1 MDINQLATLI
11 QFVDEERRK
20 DRAQL
25 IQLQER
31 VEALTRENEV
41 RARYAQAV
49 ESQLSELKQMVQR
62 AMGWTSTIEQVRA
75 EFGQI
80 IERIEDQRAK
90 AEREAARIRQIE
102 IEALVRQLNE
112 QKREIKPYARYAEEF
127 EALKQEDARLN
138 EAISR
143 AQAAVLDIERRLDIP
158 AASISYLEEQR
169 RQDNKR
175 IVALEQEIPDLK
187 KRIEQFAPQLLLLD
201 EAIRRKQ
208 ADLEEAARLIEAQH
222 QMIEAQ
228 RVADVRRERQ
238 FAEYAEIVERL
249 KERADAVAAQITG
262 FVQMREE
269 VRRALNELPP
279 ALERFEVR
287 LNEVL
292 EIQRDNE
299 ARAKRQAD
307 EFRDLMDKNWKSFVV
322 TQEEKWHD
330 RDRRIAD
337 YEPRLSALED
347 ELPKYQPQI
356 LALYEFVEAFSKAYA
371 AAGREWLS
379 QANQMLEKAR
389 LHLPSEVNL
398 SRRQRRKLKSQA
410 DAEAAGGIPPNGA
423 GSDQEVGSL
432 AEDDDL
438 LNEGLIS

>member
-1 MDINQLATLI
+1 MDINQLAALI
-11 QFVDEERRK
+11 QFLDEERRK
-20 DRAQL
+20 DRAQI
-25 IQLQER
+25 IQLQEK
-31 VEALTRENEV
+31 VDALTRENEL

-49 ESQLSELKQMVQR
+49 ESQLNDLKQQVQKS
-62 AMGWTSTIEQVRA
+62 MGWTSVVEQVRA
-75 EFGQI
+75 EFGQM

-90 AEREAARIRQIE
+90 AERESARIRQIE

-112 QKREIKPYARYAEEF
+112 QKRELKLYARYADEL

-138 EAISR
+138 EAVSR
-143 AQAAVLDIERRLDIP
+143 AQASVLDIERRLDIP

-175 IVALEQEIPDLK
+175 IAALEQEVPDLR
-187 KRIEQFAPQLLLLD
+187 KRIEQFPPQLLLLD

-208 ADLEEAARLIEAQH
+208 AELEEAARILEAQT
-222 QMIEAQ
+222 QVIEAQ
-228 RVADVRRERQ
+228 RVADIRRERQ

-269 VRRALNELPP
+269 VRRALNEIPP
-279 ALERFEVR
+279 SLERFEVR

-307 EFRDLMDKNWKSFVV
+307 EFRDAIEKNWKSFVV
-322 TQEEKWHD
+322 SQEEKWHD

-337 YEPRLSALED
+337 YEPRLDALEE

-356 LALYEFVEAFSKAYA
+356 LALYEIVDAFSRAYA

-389 LHLPSEVNL
+389 LILPSEVNL
-398 SRRQRRKLKSQA
+398 SRRQRRKLKTQA
-410 DAEAAGGIPPNGA
+410 EAEAAGGIPSNGA
-423 GSDQEVGSL
+423 AGDEMGG
-432 AEDDDL
+432 DRDDL
-438 LNEGLIS
+438 DQDLIS

>member
-20 DRAQL
+20 DRAQI
-25 IQLQER
+25 IQLQEK
-31 VEALTRENEV
+31 VDALTRENEL
-41 RARYAQAV
+41 RARYVQAV
-49 ESQLSELKQMVQR
+49 ESQLNDLKQQLQKS
-62 AMGWTSTIEQVRA
+62 MGWTSVVEQVRA
-75 EFGQI
+75 EFGQM

-90 AEREAARIRQIE
+90 AERESARIRQIE

-112 QKREIKPYARYAEEF
+112 QKREIKPYARYADEF

-143 AQAAVLDIERRLDIP
+143 AQSTVLDIERRLDIP

-175 IVALEQEIPDLK
+175 IVALEQEVPDIR
-187 KRIEQFAPQLLLLD
+187 KRIEQFPPQLLLLD

-208 ADLEEAARLIEAQH
+208 AELEEAARILEAQT
-222 QMIEAQ
+222 QVIEAQ
-228 RVADVRRERQ
+228 RVADIRRERQ

-249 KERADAVAAQITG
+249 KERADAAAAQITG

-269 VRRALNELPP
+269 VRRALNEIPP
-279 ALERFEVR
+279 SLERFEVR
-287 LNEVL
+287 LNEAL

-307 EFRDLMDKNWKSFVV
+307 EFRDAIEKNWKSFVV
-322 TQEEKWHD
+322 SQEEKWHD

-337 YEPRLSALED
+337 YEPRLEALEE

-356 LALYEFVEAFSKAYA
+356 LALYEIVDAFSKAYA

-389 LHLPSEVNL
+389 LMLPSEVNL
-398 SRRQRRKLKSQA
+398 SRRQRRKLKTQA
-410 DAEAAGGIPPNGA
+410 EAEAAGSIPSNGA
-423 GSDQEVGSL
+423 AGDEMDG
-432 AEDDDL
+432 DRDDL
-438 LNEGLIS
+438 DQDLIS

>member
-1 MDINQLATLI
+1 
-11 QFVDEERRK
+11 
-20 DRAQL
+20 
-25 IQLQER
+25 
-31 VEALTRENEV
+31 VEALTRENEL

-49 ESQLSELKQMVQR
+49 ESQLNELKQQVQKS
-62 AMGWTSTIEQVRA
+62 MGWTSVVEQVRA
-75 EFGQI
+75 EFGQM

-90 AEREAARIRQIE
+90 SERESARIRQIE

-112 QKREIKPYARYAEEF
+112 QKREIKPYARYADEF

-143 AQAAVLDIERRLDIP
+143 AQSTVLDIERRLDIP

-175 IVALEQEIPDLK
+175 IVALEQEVPDIR
-187 KRIEQFAPQLLLLD
+187 KRIEQFPPQLLLLD

-208 ADLEEAARLIEAQH
+208 TELEEAARILEAQS
-222 QMIEAQ
+222 QVIEAQ
-228 RVADVRRERQ
+228 RVADIRRERQ

-269 VRRALNELPP
+269 VRRALNEIPP
-279 ALERFEVR
+279 SLERFEVR
-287 LNEVL
+287 LNEVI

-307 EFRDLMDKNWKSFVV
+307 EFRDVMDKNWKGFVV
-322 TQEEKWHD
+322 SQEEKWHD

-337 YEPRLSALED
+337 YEPRLNALEED
-347 ELPKYQPQI
+347 LPKYQPQI
-356 LALYEFVEAFSKAYA
+356 LALYELVEAFSKAYA

-389 LHLPSEVNL
+389 LNLPSEVNL
-398 SRRQRRKLKSQA
+398 SRRQRRKLKTQA
-410 DAEAAGGIPPNGA
+410 EAEAAGGIPSNGA
-423 GSDQEVGSL
+423 AHAEEGDSASDDGR
-432 AEDDDL
+432 DDL
-438 LNEGLIS
+438 DQDLIS